1 MDRSLIF
8 VVTGLGVLL
17 SCFSFVVIFR
27 GRPIPGDKGKA
38 QELGFK
44 GLKLKT
50 NGVVM
55 LLVVSVIVAVL
66 PLGLQAWLLSREP
79 APSQPE
85 PLRIFVTGQVLDET
99 GPVEGATVTVTN
111 LKTSKPGEPPVPLH
125 TVTTDGGG
133 VFDLPPLPLEEGDRY
148 RVVASKEGFVEQV
161 VYMGPGGAV
170 GFKTV
175 LIAKK
180 H

>member
-1 MDRSLIF
+1 
-8 VVTGLGVLL
+8 VL
-17 SCFSFVVIFR
+17 
-27 GRPIPGDKGKA
+27 
-38 QELGFK
+38 
-44 GLKLKT
+44 
-50 NGVVM
+50 N
-55 LLVVSVIVAVL
+55 
-66 PLGLQAWLLSREP
+66 
-79 APSQPE
+79 
-85 PLRIFVTGQVLDET
+85 ET

-111 LKTSKPGEPPVPLH
+111 LKTSKPGEAPVPLH

-175 LIAKK
+175 LIAKR